1 MEANFR
7 QFINNT
13 FMKWKKKVAHNFD
26 KKKKKWKFEIKNHI
40 YEINVRILEKKV
52 ETLRLKITIMR

>member
-7 QFINNT
+7 RFINNT

-26 KKKKKWKFEIKNHI
+26 KKKKWTFEIKNHI

>member
-7 QFINNT
+7 QFIN
-13 FMKWKKKVAHNFD
+13 KQIYEVKKKVAHNFD
-26 KKKKKWKFEIKNHI
+26 KKKKWKFEIKNHI

-52 ETLRLKITIMR
+52 ETLRLIITIMR